1 MNILPPPPPPPYP
14 PPTSIHKLQQRKLP
28 HHTLSEDED
37 LFAGTSFAS
46 EQESIA
52 ESLAGCKVSPSNDSY
67 PTFASVEAQ
76 FLTKNEIICQG
87 CSAKDEDSNGT
98 HGKENHSPKSESWQS
113 VEKLKPLPAGEV
125 RGIASTVHMWKTKR
139 KQHRERKS
147 PSGRKSKTTHAD
159 NDTTPDMSKNNR
171 KSPTSN
177 FFMQMGDDEVGN
189 HPNSDVHTQVTEPTL
204 SNSSSTKTNSSSM
217 QGKGIIIFQPHAS
230 AGEDFDYYLT
240 PIRGT
245 SCKTKTNVTIDKK
258 SESPQSVMERIGS
271 SVSSMHGGAGSSAS
285 SKNAAL
291 TSFPRYA
298 KESVKLHRRRS
309 KPQFNSGK
317 LNRHD
322 SSCDN
327 SDNNGD
333 IDDASVGTGISIAKT
348 ITDSLPPALMKL
360 HDLIIGTSCWDVSRS
375 RCVEGARDHVAQEC
389 NDEEGEERS
398 NGSIGHSYS
407 SNDDDDD
414 ASFYSSCDSSRSGN
428 NRGGS
433 KKEATLQTTKKSG
446 GGQKQEHRT
455 GRRSF
460 LRRRGRS
467 PTIKEGFNSDGESL
481 RSRSR
486 GSRASRGSR
495 GSFSLSVDSSL
506 GDDIEASPSCG
517 KDIGVSV
524 TSTYRTS
531 PMVPLEEPIELRDS
545 AGCVVG
551 GGGGGGSETSTSS
564 SANADFEN
572 TRYGSDPSGVVK
584 HASGFAAAKG
594 SAVDGSNSCTD
605 SNDSVV
611 CATSIITAENV
622 LSFDQA
628 MWRSMTQEKPPLTGR
643 VDKRDEDNPR
653 IAGSENSE
661 SSAQERYC
669 VNASMEATTIEGYFK
684 VSVKK
689 FCGAIRFVVKRS
701 HTALCSLFVL
711 RFRKYSPWA

>member
-1 MNILPPPPPPPYP
+1 MHPKQYQNMNLLPPPPPPPYP
-14 PPTSIHKLQQRKLP
+14 PPTSIQKLQQRQLP
-28 HHTLSEDED
+28 YHTPSEDED
-37 LFAGTSFAS
+37 VFAGTSFAS

-52 ESLAGCKVSPSNDSY
+52 ESLAGCKVSLSNDSY
-67 PTFASVEAQ
+67 HTFASVEAQ
-76 FLTKNEIICQG
+76 FLIKNEIIGQG
-87 CSAKDEDSNGT
+87 SAKDQNSNGT
-98 HGKENHSPKSESWQS
+98 HGKENHSPKSESWPS
-113 VEKLKPLPAGEV
+113 IEKVKL
-125 RGIASTVHMWKTKR
+125 RGINSPVDMWKTKR
-139 KQHRERKS
+139 KQHRKKS
-147 PSGRKSKTTHAD
+147 PSGRKSNTTHAD
-159 NDTTPDMSKNNR
+159 NDKTPTMSKNNR

-177 FFMQMGDDEVGN
+177 FFLQMGDDEVGN
-189 HPNSDVHTQVTEPTL
+189 HPNSDVHTQVTGPTL
-204 SNSSSTKTNSSSM
+204 SNSSSSKTNSSRVQS
-217 QGKGIIIFQPHAS
+217 KGLIIFQPHAS

-245 SCKTKTNVTIDKK
+245 TGLTKTDVTIDKK
-258 SESPQSVMERIGS
+258 SPQSVREGVGS
-271 SVSSMHGGAGSSAS
+271 SVSSKHEGVGSSVS

-298 KESVKLHRRRS
+298 KESDKLHRRRS
-309 KPQFNSGK
+309 NPQFNCGK
-317 LNRHD
+317 LKRHD

-327 SDNNGD
+327 SVNDGD
-333 IDDASVGTGISIAKT
+333 IDDASVGTGVSIAKT
-348 ITDSLPPALMKL
+348 ITDSLPPVLMKL

-398 NGSIGHSYS
+398 NGSIGHSYT

-414 ASFYSSCDSSRSGN
+414 ASFYSSYDSSRSGST
-428 NRGGS
+428 RGRR
-433 KKEATLQTTKKSG
+433 KNEATLQTTKKDGRSK
-446 GGQKQEHRT
+446 KQEQRT

-467 PTIKEGFNSDGESL
+467 PTIKAGYNSDGESL

-486 GSRASRGSR
+486 GSRASTGSR

-506 GDDIEASPSCG
+506 GDAIESSPSCG

-524 TSTYRTS
+524 SSTYRAS
-531 PMVPLEEPIELRDS
+531 PMVPLEEPKELRDT
-545 AGCVVG
+545 AGCVIG

-564 SANADFEN
+564 SANADLEN
-572 TRYGSDPSGVVK
+572 TRYGHDPSGVVK
-584 HASGFAAAKG
+584 HASGFAVAKG

-611 CATSIITAENV
+611 CAASIVTAENV

-653 IAGSENSE
+653 FAGSGNSE
-661 SSAQERYC
+661 SSVQEGSC

-684 VSVKK
+684 VSVEK
-689 FCGAIRFVVKRS
+689 FCAAI
-701 HTALCSLFVL
+701 
-711 RFRKYSPWA
+711 